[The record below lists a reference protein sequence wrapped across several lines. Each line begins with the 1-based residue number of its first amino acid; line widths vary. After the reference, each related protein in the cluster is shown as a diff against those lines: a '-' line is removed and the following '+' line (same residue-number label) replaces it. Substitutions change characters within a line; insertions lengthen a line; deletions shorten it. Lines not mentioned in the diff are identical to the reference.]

1 MKPKDKLRPD
11 VITDD
16 NAIQVDYDEFEN
28 GGSGEVKK
36 TINKAEKITMLES
49 ILKKLSTTG
58 KIGTAKSKGTSS
70 IPFFLLSFAF
80 RFYPCSIVFVSFPL
94 DFLAILLFLCLNENY
109 KLVIFLLCL
118 LPIITIFFFSSL
130 L

>member
-1 MKPKDKLRPD
+1 MIFSSDLSILPIVEFQNKSIKVVKPKDKLRPD

-36 TINKAEKITMLES
+36 TINKAEKITRLES

-58 KIGTAKSKGTSS
+58 KIGTGKGKGNYCF
-70 IPFFLLSFAF
+70 PFSLSLLSLAS
-80 RFYPCSIVFVSFPL
+80 RFCP
-94 DFLAILLFLCLNENY
+94 N
-109 KLVIFLLCL
+109 
-118 LPIITIFFFSSL
+118 TM
-130 L
+130 